1 MQVSLSQSD
10 VKNKFHIVTE
20 DKVENSIKNLF
31 GLVGVHKYWQ
41 WLGIAGSNII
51 LIMNNKWVL
60 AFI

>member
-31 GLVGVHKYWQ
+31 GLVGVHKY
-41 WLGIAGSNII
+41 
-51 LIMNNKWVL
+51 
-60 AFI
+60 